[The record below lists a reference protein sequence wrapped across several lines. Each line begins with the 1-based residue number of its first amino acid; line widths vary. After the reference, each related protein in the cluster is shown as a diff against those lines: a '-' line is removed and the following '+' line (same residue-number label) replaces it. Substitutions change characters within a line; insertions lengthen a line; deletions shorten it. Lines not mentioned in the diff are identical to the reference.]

1 MLSILAILALTSI
14 GQSAFTPLKDGYP
27 VISNKSTIADVEQ
40 LAGGH
45 AGTYPPAPTLDVDDR
60 TSWAVLAFSS
70 LSTIAFYNEL
80 IANITNHVPGYDVSP
95 HNESYIIQ
103 SLEFFVGAAEIQ
115 YYDAEWAVT
124 GFNGSK
130 VRPCEYDFPVTD
142 FESAID
148 YAIRLSYI
156 SIAHIPDMVQ
166 RTANNLGTDG
176 ANIIFNLAGW
186 SSVYG
191 QQNGWFRSLLGK
203 SPSVQPVST
212 PAPRDFL
219 YSFIYQT
226 SVVLGSCPGASLP
239 VQRYEPLILVTG
251 NVKDALIEF
260 EFINKAKIDV
270 ESNHSLVYL
279 NGNIAPLTVPFNV
292 SSNHDDKVKITA
304 DFPHD
309 TWDMDGLTLVS
320 VVKGIGNFS
329 FPIDVANATLFGPA
343 LIVYN

>member
-1 MLSILAILALTSI
+1 MLSVLAILTLTSI

-27 VISNKSTIADVEQ
+27 VISNKTTLADVEQ

-95 HNESYIIQ
+95 TMI
-103 SLEFFVGAAEIQ
+103 
-115 YYDAEWAVT
+115 
-124 GFNGSK
+124 
-130 VRPCEYDFPVTD
+130 TD

-148 YAIRLSYI
+148 YAIQLSYI
-156 SIAHIPDMVQ
+156 SIGHIPDMVQ
-166 RTANNLGTDG
+166 HTANNLGTGG
-176 ANIIFNLAGW
+176 ANIIFNVAGW

-191 QQNGWFRSLLGK
+191 QQNGWFWSLLGK

-219 YSFIYQT
+219 YSLIYQT
-226 SVVLGSCPGASLP
+226 SVVPGSCPDASLP
-239 VQRYEPLILVTG
+239 VQRYEPLILITE
-251 NVKDALIEF
+251 NVKDALIKF
-260 EFINKAKIDV
+260 EFINKAKIDAG
-270 ESNHSLVYL
+270 SNHSMVYL

-309 TWDMDGLTLVS
+309 KWNMDGLTLVS
-320 VVKGIGNFS
+320 VVKGTGNFS